1 MQPSRM
7 STDAFGVEMTA
18 AATTAPVDGRS
29 THDRLLAYV
38 LGIGFSAAYA
48 VLSLSRYRRFSTP
61 SWDNAIFEQAIKAYA
76 HLEAPLVPIKG
87 PGYNILG
94 DHFSPVLA
102 LLAPLYRLFPH
113 AQTLLVAQ
121 AVLIGLSIVPIARVA
136 MRTVGLPAGLA
147 VSAGYGLSFGLQ
159 SAVATD
165 FHAIAFAAVLIA
177 FAGEA
182 YLERRWPAVACW
194 SVPLLLVKEDLGL
207 TVAVI
212 GIVVVLAGSRRVG
225 GWLVAAGI
233 IGFVLTVLVVIP
245 AFNPGGGY
253 AYWSNALGSGGGPGP
268 MGIFLTGWGTK
279 GPTLLLT
286 FAITGFLAL
295 RSPWALVAIP
305 TLGWRFVGDRT
316 VYWGT
321 GWHYS
326 LLVMPVVFVALV
338 HALQLARA
346 GPRRSL
352 RCYSRY
358 VPGFVVLL
366 AVALCVRFPM
376 GELVRASTY
385 QASDRAV
392 AARAVIAL
400 MPAGSSVETNWGLI
414 THLVARYIVYEV
426 ATIDGA
432 VADYMLIDTQSGG
445 HIRNAAEFAEKQHPG
460 TTYKQIFHA
469 DGYLLAHRTA

>member
-1 MQPSRM
+1 M
-7 STDAFGVEMTA
+7 STEAFGVEMTA
-18 AATTAPVDGRS
+18 AATTAPVDDRPTRARS
-29 THDRLLAYV
+29 LPYA
-38 LGIGFSAAYA
+38 LGVVFSAAYA
-48 VLSLSRYRRFSTP
+48 VLSLSRYHRFATP

-76 HLEAPLVPIKG
+76 RLEAPIVPIKG
-87 PGYNILG
+87 PGFNILG
-94 DHFSPVLA
+94 DHFSPVLV

-121 AVLIGLSIVPIARVA
+121 ALLVGLSIVPIARVA
-136 MRTVGLPAGLA
+136 MRTGRVPAGLA
-147 VSAGYGLSFGLQ
+147 VAVGYGLSFGVQ

-165 FHAIAFAAVLIA
+165 FHAVAFAVVLIA

-182 YLERRWPAVACW
+182 YVEGRWSAVACW

-212 GIVVVLAGSRRVG
+212 GVVVALAGGRRVG
-225 GWLVAAGI
+225 GWLIGAGI
-233 IGFVLTVLVVIP
+233 VGFALTVLVVVP
-245 AFNPGGGY
+245 AFNPSSGY

-268 MGIFLTGWGTK
+268 LGMFLTGWGTK

-295 RSPWALVAIP
+295 RSPWALIAVP

-326 LLVMPVVFVALV
+326 LLVMPVVFVALI
-338 HALQLARA
+338 HALRLARA
-346 GPRRSL
+346 GRRRRL
-352 RCYSRY
+352 RCYARY
-358 VPGFVVLL
+358 VPGLVALL
-366 AVALCVRFPM
+366 AFALCVRFPM

-400 MPAGSSVETNWGLI
+400 MPVGSSVETNWGLI
-414 THLVARYIVYEV
+414 THLVARYTVYEV

-432 VADYMLIDTQSGG
+432 VADYVLIDTQSGG
-445 HIRNAAEFAEKQHPG
+445 HVRNAAEFAEKQHPG
-460 TTYKQIFHA
+460 TTYVQIFSA
-469 DGYLLAHRTA
+469 NGYLLAKRTG